1 MRGQLWICIACAF
14 LPIAQ
19 AADTP
24 PRAKEKP
31 GIERPPAMIDA
42 IAASLTA
49 QERDKLLK
57 LLGFGRK
64 EELMAIPGI
73 GEGKAN
79 AIIAGRPYFR
89 VTDITRIKG
98 IGQSLF
104 VAMVEHVKKRP

>member
-1 MRGQLWICIACAF
+1 MKGRLWICIACA
-14 LPIAQ
+14 LLQIAQ
-19 AADTP
+19 AADP
-24 PRAKEKP
+24 PKVKP

-42 IAASLTA
+42 IAASLTVE
-49 QERDKLLK
+49 ERDKLLK

-89 VTDITRIKG
+89 VTDVTRNKG

-104 VAMVEHVKKRP
+104 AAMVEHVKKRP